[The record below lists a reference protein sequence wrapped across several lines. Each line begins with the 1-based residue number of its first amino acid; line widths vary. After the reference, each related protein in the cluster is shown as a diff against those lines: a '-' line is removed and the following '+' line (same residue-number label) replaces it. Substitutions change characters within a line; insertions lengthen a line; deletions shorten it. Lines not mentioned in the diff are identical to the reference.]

1 MEVIEKSTE
10 SLERLSL
17 QFEKRIKDVEK
28 LGEDTTV
35 LWKELSELQEY
46 VNISR
51 EDLQSIRMYFWS
63 FLKKSINTLNHT
75 HQSKNHQLWTIL
87 HYDDPFLYLY

>member
-63 FLKKSINTLNHT
+63 FLKKIN
-75 HQSKNHQLWTIL
+75 
-87 HYDDPFLYLY
+87 

>member
-1 MEVIEKSTE
+1 MEVIEKNTE

-28 LGEDTTV
+28 LGEDTSA

-51 EDLQSIRMYFWS
+51 EDLQSIRMYFLV
-63 FLKKSINTLNHT
+63 FLRRI
-75 HQSKNHQLWTIL
+75 
-87 HYDDPFLYLY
+87 Y

>member
-1 MEVIEKSTE
+1 MEVIEKNTE

-28 LGEDTTV
+28 LGEDTSA

-51 EDLQSIRMYFWS
+51 EDLQSIRMYFLV
-63 FLKKSINTLNHT
+63 FFKKNN
-75 HQSKNHQLWTIL
+75 
-87 HYDDPFLYLY
+87 

>member
-1 MEVIEKSTE
+1 MEVIEKNTE

-28 LGEDTTV
+28 LGEDTSA

-63 FLKKSINTLNHT
+63 F
-75 HQSKNHQLWTIL
+75 
-87 HYDDPFLYLY
+87 

>member
-1 MEVIEKSTE
+1 MEVIEKNTE

-28 LGEDTTV
+28 LGEDTSA

-51 EDLQSIRMYFWS
+51 EDLQSIRMYFLV
-63 FLKKSINTLNHT
+63 FLKRI
-75 HQSKNHQLWTIL
+75 
-87 HYDDPFLYLY
+87 Y

>member
-28 LGEDTTV
+28 LGEDTSA

-63 FLKKSINTLNHT
+63 FLKKSINTSNHT
-75 HQSKNHQLWTIL
+75 HQSKNHQLWTNL
-87 HYDDPFLYLY
+87 HYDDPFLCL

>member
-1 MEVIEKSTE
+1 MEVIEKNTE
-10 SLERLSL
+10 SLERFSL

-28 LGEDTTV
+28 LGEDTSA

-63 FLKKSINTLNHT
+63 F
-75 HQSKNHQLWTIL
+75 
-87 HYDDPFLYLY
+87 

>member
-1 MEVIEKSTE
+1 MEVIEKNTE

-28 LGEDTTV
+28 LGEDTSA

-51 EDLQSIRMYFWS
+51 EDLQSIRMYF
-63 FLKKSINTLNHT
+63 FGL
-75 HQSKNHQLWTIL
+75 
-87 HYDDPFLYLY
+87 F